1 MEGPYAHSSYECRP
15 VMENYT
21 DMKTEFIDE
30 LGHGILP
37 FWLKLSVDNE
47 NGGFYG
53 RVDNR
58 GNAISDAPKSLILN
72 TRILW
77 TFSEV
82 YSAFGNME
90 YLKMADRAYEYLH
103 EYFYDREFG
112 GVYWLLDSQG
122 VPLDDKKKVYGH
134 AFMIYALASYY
145 RVTGKRA
152 ALDSAVDLFK
162 IVELH
167 FLDRENG
174 GYFEAT
180 LRDWGVAEDMRLSAI
195 DMNEKK
201 SMNAHLHI
209 LEAYT
214 NLIRVWRG
222 PGLKEQLI
230 KLLKI
235 FSDHI
240 LNPATGHFNLFF
252 DEAWQIKSRT
262 VSSGHDIEGSWLLF
276 ESAELINDTDLKD
289 EFKQISILLATA
301 VLDQCLDHD
310 GSLVYEIHPDS
321 AKNMEKHWWVQAE
334 AMVGFLNAYELTG
347 DYRFYTAMKDVWQ
360 YIHVNLI
367 DKENGEWFYKRLHD
381 GKVDEMECKISEW
394 KGPYHNSRACLEIA
408 GRLNRL
414 SNGKNHQLKI

>member
-1 MEGPYAHSSYECRP
+1 
-15 VMENYT
+15 MENIK
-21 DMKTEFIDE
+21 DMKTQYIDE
-30 LGHGILP
+30 LRQNILP
-37 FWLKLSVDNE
+37 FWLRFSMDHE

-58 GNAISDAPKSLILN
+58 GNAILDAPRSLILY

-90 YLKMADRAYEYLH
+90 YLKMADRACEYLL

-122 VPLDDKKKVYGH
+122 VPLDDKKKAYGH

-145 RVTGKRA
+145 RVTGKRTV
-152 ALDSAVDLFK
+152 LDSAVDLFK
-162 IVELH
+162 IVEGH
-167 FLDRENG
+167 FLDRKYG

-180 LRDWGVAEDMRLSAI
+180 LRDWSVAEDMRLSAI

-214 NLIRVWRG
+214 NLLRVWRC
-222 PGLKEQLI
+222 PTLKEQI
-230 KLLKI
+230 VNLLKI
-235 FSDHI
+235 FRDHI
-240 LNPATGHFNLFF
+240 IDPDTSHFNLFF
-252 DEAWQIKSRT
+252 DDAWQIKSRT
-262 VSSGHDIEGSWLLF
+262 VSPGHDIEGSWLLF
-276 ESAELINDTDLKD
+276 ESAEIINDPELKA
-289 EFKQISILLATA
+289 EIKNRSILQATA
-301 VLDQCLDHD
+301 VLDRCLGHD
-310 GSLVYEIHPDS
+310 GSLVYEIHPDG

-347 DYRFYTAMKDVWQ
+347 DYKFFRAMKDVWQ
-360 YIHVNLI
+360 YIQTNLI
-367 DKENGEWFYKRLHD
+367 DTKNGEWFYKRLHD
-381 GKVDEMECKISEW
+381 GKVDEKEPKISEW
-394 KGPYHNSRACLEIA
+394 KGPYHNSRTCIEIA
-408 GRLNRL
+408 GRLNRI
-414 SNGKNHQLKI
+414 SNEVNHQK